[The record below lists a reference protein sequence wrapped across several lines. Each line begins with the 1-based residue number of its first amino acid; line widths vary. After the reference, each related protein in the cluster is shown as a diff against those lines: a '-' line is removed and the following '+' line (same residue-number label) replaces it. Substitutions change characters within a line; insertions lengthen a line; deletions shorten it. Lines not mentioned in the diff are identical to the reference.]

1 MGENKMILT
10 EFDHCKTAI
19 INPNEFINKI
29 EGFPKVGVTCFSQ
42 TLIDKVL
49 QTFDYEQIEE
59 IASANGREP
68 IYKIIYKGLEI
79 AFFMSS
85 VGAASCV
92 VGYEEITAMGL
103 EKLIMFGTCGVLSKE
118 IEDLAIII
126 PTGALRDEGTSYH
139 YVEANDEI
147 EVNTKYKEEF
157 LEILNEHN
165 YSYVFGKTWTTDA
178 PYRETH
184 AKVQKRKEQGAV
196 CVEMECAA
204 MAAVAQFRGKD
215 FFQFLYA
222 TDNLDDTKW
231 DTRSLSCAI
240 NLNKKEQIALL
251 AFEFATKIS

>member
-1 MGENKMILT
+1 MILN
-10 EFDHCKTAI
+10 EFDYCKTAI

-29 EGFPKVGVTCFSQ
+29 EGFPEIGITCFSQ
-42 TLIDKVL
+42 ALTDKVL
-49 QTFDYEQIEE
+49 KTFDHEQIAE
-59 IASANGREP
+59 IASANGCEP

-79 AFFMSS
+79 AFFKSK
-85 VGAASCV
+85 VGAASCTT
-92 VGYEEITAMGL
+92 GYEEITAMGL

-126 PTGALRDEGTSYH
+126 PTSALRDEGTSYH

-157 LEILNEHN
+157 LKILNEHN
-165 YSYVFGKTWTTDA
+165 YSYIFGKTWTTDA
-178 PYRETH
+178 PYRETQ

-196 CVEMECAA
+196 CVEMECAS
-204 MAAVAQFRGKD
+204 MAAVSQFRGTD

-222 TDNLDDTKW
+222 ADNLDDTKW

-251 AFEFATKIS
+251 AFELAIKIA